1 MTEKLTIKAI
11 KDRLASAD
19 LTAAELASFRQD
31 ERKGVISAL
40 NSYDKKQA
48 RLAQKQLEFEKRLEI
63 ERSFWEQGIAYIAG
77 IDEVGRGPLAGPVIA
92 AAVILPHD
100 FNLVAVNDS
109 KQLSAPLREHLY
121 GQILSQAVA
130 VAVGTAS
137 NELIDR
143 INIYEATRVAMKE
156 AVDHLA
162 VMPSHLIV
170 DAMQVPVALPQER
183 LIKGDAKS
191 ASVAAASIVAKVF
204 RDRLMQF
211 YDELYP
217 GYGFGQNAGYGT
229 KKHLAG
235 LDCQGV
241 TPIHRRTFSP
251 VAKRLNK

>member
-1 MTEKLTIKAI
+1 MKRTIKEIREWLQTEPTEAEV
-11 KDRLASAD
+11 
-19 LTAAELASFRQD
+19 AALRTDS
-31 ERKGVISAL
+31 RKGVQRLIAQ
-40 NSYDKKQA
+40 YERFQEKKQRA
-48 RLAQKQLEFEKRLEI
+48 QEAFAHRLVI
-63 ERSFWEQGIAYIAG
+63 ERRLWQAGNKYVAG

-156 AVDHLA
+156 AVDYLA
-162 VMPSHLIV
+162 VTPSHLIV

-191 ASVAAASIVAKVF
+191 ASVAAASIVAKVV

-229 KKHLAG
+229 KEHLAG

>member
-1 MTEKLTIKAI
+1 MKRTIKEIREWLQTEPTEAEV
-11 KDRLASAD
+11 
-19 LTAAELASFRQD
+19 AALRTDS
-31 ERKGVISAL
+31 RKGVQRLIAR
-40 NSYDKKQA
+40 YDRLQEKKRQA
-48 RLAQKQLEFEKRLEI
+48 QEAFSRRLVI
-63 ERSFWEQGIAYIAG
+63 ERRLWQAGNQYVAG

-109 KQLSAPLREHLY
+109 KQLSAAVREQLY
-121 GQILSQAVA
+121 GQILEQAVA

-162 VMPSHLIV
+162 VTPSHLIV

-191 ASVAAASIVAKVF
+191 ASVAAASIVAKVV

-229 KKHLAG
+229 KEHLAG

>member
-1 MTEKLTIKAI
+1 MKRTIKEIREWLQTEPTEAEV
-11 KDRLASAD
+11 
-19 LTAAELASFRQD
+19 AALRTDS
-31 ERKGVISAL
+31 RKGV
-40 NSYDKKQA
+40 Q
-48 RLAQKQLEFEKRLEI
+48 RLIAQYERLQEEKHRAQEAFAHRLVI
-63 ERSFWEQGIAYIAG
+63 ERRLWQAGNKYVAG

-162 VMPSHLIV
+162 VTPSHLIV

-229 KKHLAG
+229 KEHLAG
-235 LDCQGV
+235 LGCQGV
-241 TPIHRRTFSP
+241 TPVHRRTFSP